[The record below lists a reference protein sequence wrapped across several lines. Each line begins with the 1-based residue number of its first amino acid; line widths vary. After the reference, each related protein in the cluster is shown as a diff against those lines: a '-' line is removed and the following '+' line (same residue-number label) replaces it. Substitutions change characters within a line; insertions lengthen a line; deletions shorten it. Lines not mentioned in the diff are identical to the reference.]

1 VFSKNFFFSG
11 SKLALCTQA
20 ESNKHILRLYDIRR
34 REPTAHVSL
43 VLAPFRR
50 GGDGGDKGFEGEM
63 NVVTFSPEGL
73 YLAIARNDNHT
84 HLYDR
89 RMIRSRGDDEPSEP
103 LFDYEHRGES
113 KAASEH
119 ELYGIVNAQWIQS
132 SLTRRTCLVTG
143 GEDGECRVSFLIP
156 S

>member
-1 VFSKNFFFSG
+1 
-11 SKLALCTQA
+11 
-20 ESNKHILRLYDIRR
+20 
-34 REPTAHVSL
+34 
-43 VLAPFRR
+43 
-50 GGDGGDKGFEGEM
+50 M

-73 YLAIARNDNHT
+73 YLAVARNDNHT

-89 RMIRSRGDDEPSEP
+89 RMMRRRGDDEP
-103 LFDYEHRGES
+103 LFDYEHKGES

-119 ELYGIVNAQWIQS
+119 EVYGIVNAQWIRS
-132 SLTRRTCLVTG
+132 SLTGRTCLVTG